1 MKAWKRISLI
11 LVVIASLLTVLSG
24 GVSAATAAQILQTTP
39 TPAAET
45 TADEGAGQSMA
56 IMKAE
61 ADRTTVLPG
70 ESVSLVLQI
79 DSTGTRQLE
88 GPRVICQASP
98 GLHFTNVTSSR
109 GQHIEFWEGR
119 FDVDVVNLQ
128 YGDSVTITAVGKVQD
143 GVAEGTA
150 LVTHCTVDSAYV
162 GSQEAII
169 GVSVGSEEPKMA
181 LPQTGGGMLL
191 VLAIGLLL
199 AIGLV
204 LIRRFRYQTPA
215 A

>member
-11 LVVIASLLTVLSG
+11 LVIIASLLTVSSSG
-24 GVSAATAAQILQTTP
+24 VFAAHAAQILQTTP
-39 TPAAET
+39 TPAST
-45 TADEGAGQSMA
+45 TKDDAGAGQAMA

-70 ESVSLVLQI
+70 ESVRLVLQI
-79 DSTGTRQLE
+79 DSTGTRQLD
-88 GPRVICQASP
+88 GPRVVCDASP

-109 GQHIEFWEGR
+109 GQHIDFWEGHYE
-119 FDVDVVNLQ
+119 VDVVNLQ
-128 YGDSVTITAVGKVQD
+128 YGDSVTITAVGKVQE

-150 LVTHCTVDSAYV
+150 LVTHCTVYSAYI
-162 GSQEAII
+162 GSQEAVI

-181 LPQTGGGMLL
+181 LPQTGGGLLL

-199 AIGLV
+199 AVGLV
-204 LIRRFRYQTPA
+204 VIRRFRYHAPA